1 MKLVREDREAGSE
14 GRTRGNSPVGSRTG
28 QGPMWQLAQF
38 EDYVVNSIA
47 LATHPRPHI
56 LSKIDC
62 SYLQHG
68 SAALGGIGGKTL
80 ISHLGLWGTGYT
92 PPLQRKRLDGWTW
105 ETLNQ
110 ALNVGFSVILL
121 SLS

>member
-1 MKLVREDREAGSE
+1 M
-14 GRTRGNSPVGSRTG
+14 GSRTG

-38 EDYVVNSIA
+38 EDYVVNPNSIA
-47 LATHPRPHI
+47 PATHPGPHI

-62 SYLQHG
+62 SHLQHG

-92 PPLQRKRLDGWTW
+92 PPLQRKRLGGWTW
-105 ETLNQ
+105 ETLKQ